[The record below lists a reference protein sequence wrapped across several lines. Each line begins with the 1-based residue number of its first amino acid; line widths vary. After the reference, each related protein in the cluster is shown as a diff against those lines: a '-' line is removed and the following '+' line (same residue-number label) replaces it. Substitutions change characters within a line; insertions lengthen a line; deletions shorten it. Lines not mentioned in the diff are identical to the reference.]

1 MTWQPRN
8 EFVLCRLEKLAV
20 DPSALAYPDQS
31 IQSKRLVV
39 VALGSKVEGLAVGD
53 EVLANAHPEPR
64 RAIRAGLRRRRRL
77 QAGGRG
83 RLSLVQFVTPGPRRL

>member
-39 VALGSKVEGLAVGD
+39 VALGPKVEGLVVGD
-53 EVLANAHPEPR
+53 EVLALGAGGASYFELPHDKNYI
-64 RAIRAGLRRRRRL
+64 AIEQKFVALRRL
-77 QAGGRG
+77 PA
-83 RLSLVQFVTPGPRRL
+83 